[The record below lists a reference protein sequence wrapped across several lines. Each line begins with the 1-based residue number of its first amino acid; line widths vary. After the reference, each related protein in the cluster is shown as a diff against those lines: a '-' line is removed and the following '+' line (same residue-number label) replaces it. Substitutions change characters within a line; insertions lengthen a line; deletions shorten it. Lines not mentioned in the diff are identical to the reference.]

1 MDKYLKIADEYH
13 QTMQYEQA
21 KLIFVRISEGLVIM
35 IRNTK
40 DDAAFNEAMKLK
52 LRMCITKAEEC
63 KQKALGGFEPK
74 PQPSLT

>member
-35 IRNTK
+35 IKNTK
-40 DDAAFNEAMKLK
+40 DDAAFN
-52 LRMCITKAEEC
+52 
-63 KQKALGGFEPK
+63 
-74 PQPSLT
+74 